1 MIDLLDGNVLV
12 ALGDANHVHHDV
24 TERWFAGRKSAFATC
39 PITQGTLLRMLL
51 LGRVVENISEAVHI
65 LDGFLK
71 HPRHRFWPNDLGY
84 DAVRMHG
91 VIGHRQITDAY
102 LAALARKHEGKLVTL
117 DRGLA
122 ALHRDVAERIPV

>member
-24 TERWFAGRKSAFATC
+24 AERWFVSRKRAFATC
-39 PITQGTLLRMLL
+39 PVTQGTLLRMLL

-65 LDGFLK
+65 LDAFLK
-71 HPRHRFWPNDLGY
+71 HPKHRFWPNDLGY

-102 LAALARKHEGKLVTL
+102 LAALARKHEGKLATL

-122 ALHRDVAERIPV
+122 ALHHDVAELIPV